1 MNEPAYLLLEDGT
14 LFHGTSFG
22 APLAGAVGETCFWTG
37 MTDYQETISDPA
49 LSGKIL
55 VLTHPGVGNVGV
67 NARDLSSDKPRIRAL
82 LVREASSLASNYRS
96 EESLGDYLIRHGIPA
111 LTDIDT
117 RALTLHIRESGPLRG
132 IVGSGDPKGLESMFQ
147 SESAPAELPLLE
159 EPVEWTE
166 GSGEWRRG
174 EDRSGEGL
182 RIGVLD
188 WGARR
193 ELLRLI
199 VDTGASVVRIPM
211 SASEDTIRSLEIDG
225 LILPNGALEPLL
237 KSASLIDG
245 IGALIGKNRCSESRA
260 APSSSGA
267 PSAFKSVRSRRAGAG
282 RTTPC
287 ASLIAARSLQR
298 RKTTATAS
306 KARRFPQASRSRTA
320 TSMAVISK
328 AFVTR
333 RRSSSASS
341 SRPSART
348 IRLFARI
355 IRGFGSGRGRSLRS
369 PPNAKPPPEHFRAL
383 SGQRRDC

>member
-82 LVREASSLASNYRS
+82 IVREASSLASNYRS

-245 IGALIGKNRCSESRA
+245 IGALIGKKPLLGIE
-260 APSSSGA
+260 SGA
-267 PSAFKSVRSRRAGAG
+267 LILGSALGLQIGPLKTGRRGPNHTVRELDSGALLTTTQNHG
-282 RTTPC
+282 HRIESETLPPGLEITHRHLHGGDIQGFRDTEKKLLGIQFSPERTDDPT
-287 ASLIAARSLQR
+287 L
-298 RKTTATAS
+298 
-306 KARRFPQASRSRTA
+306 RTYY
-320 TSMAVISK
+320 SW
-328 AFVTR
+328 
-333 RRSSSASS
+333 
-341 SRPSART
+341 
-348 IRLFARI
+348 
-355 IRGFGSGRGRSLRS
+355 LR
-369 PPNAKPPPEHFRAL
+369 
-383 SGQRRDC
+383 